1 MPLPR
6 DNSQALHSAFC
17 HSLASSLPLP
27 PFIQLFFHFHDQI
40 LVLAQAPSF
49 SSIHPVTMAN
59 ANAKELIASIPE
71 CVSGCFQNGVAATG
85 CDTDD
90 YDCYCYANNHQTIVD
105 TMSVC
110 LDNRERK
117 LDVKCTDDEMFQMEN
132 RYWMVCEQYWE
143 PTGTATEP
151 ASATMTSITSKSTST
166 SSHLTLITST
176 SSSKPSSIDPE
187 SSRSTDT
194 SSDIKT
200 ENNASGPSAGAKAGI
215 SIGVSLAGILLAILI
230 FLWIRERRKRR
241 RLEEKLV
248 EANEASVVR
257 SMGYMNEKGNIYEME
272 GDRPYIEELR
282 GDMRTPELNGMSSI
296 SPIQQ
301 APGSPKSVSATTR
314 VSSESSSPRFSRPP
328 PAVLRPDRVAGVL
341 STELDSTGRPL
352 RVSSEDGAGSPRR
365 GSL

>member
-1 MPLPR
+1 
-6 DNSQALHSAFC
+6 
-17 HSLASSLPLP
+17 
-27 PFIQLFFHFHDQI
+27 
-40 LVLAQAPSF
+40 
-49 SSIHPVTMAN
+49 MAN

-85 CDTDD
+85 CETDD
-90 YDCYCYANNHQTIVD
+90 YDCYCYADNHQTIVD

-151 ASATMTSITSKSTST
+151 ASATMTSTTSKSTST
-166 SSHLTLITST
+166 SSHLTIITST

-187 SSRSTDT
+187 PSRSTDT

-200 ENNASGPSAGAKAGI
+200 ENNTGGPSTGAKAGV

-257 SMGYMNEKGNIYEME
+257 GMGYMNEKGDIYEME

-282 GDMRTPELNGMSSI
+282 GDMRTPELNGISRI
-296 SPIQQ
+296 SPIKQG
-301 APGSPKSVSATTR
+301 PGSPKSVSTATR
-314 VSSESSSPRFSRPP
+314 VSSESSSPQFLRPP
-328 PAVLRPDRVAGVL
+328 PAVLRPDRDARVL
-341 STELDSTGRPL
+341 SAELDSTGRPL
-352 RVSSEDGAGSPRR
+352 RVSSEDGAESPRR
-365 GSL
+365 GSV